1 MSFDKFKSSSEL
13 VGETIL
19 TVNYV
24 LDKVPH
30 KKLEK
35 TSYEL

>member
-1 MSFDKFKSSSEL
+1 MTFDKFKSFLEL

-30 KKLEK
+30 KKFRK
-35 TSYEL
+35 DTI